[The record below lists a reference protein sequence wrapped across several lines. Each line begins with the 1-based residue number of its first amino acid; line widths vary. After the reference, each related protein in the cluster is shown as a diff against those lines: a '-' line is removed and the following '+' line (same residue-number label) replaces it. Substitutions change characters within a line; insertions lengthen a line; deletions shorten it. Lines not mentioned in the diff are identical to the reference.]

1 MQQEMS
7 HIAAIT
13 NKLTNVRSLGAVVAA
28 DFIDLKERRLL
39 KRFEQLALKNGALLR
54 PIGQTLY
61 WLPPLTTDN
70 ATIVKLAEITLKSIH
85 AL

>member
-1 MQQEMS
+1 M
-7 HIAAIT
+7 
-13 NKLTNVRSLGAVVAA
+13 AA